1 MGEKYSFKPENFIQN
16 GNSSNQTGS
25 KDAAEI
31 STIAFELCSNEEK
44 ELSKSIKFRDVA
56 KRSYQRAEAFD
67 NRLSEENE
75 YQRRVW
81 LWQLSVER
89 LLSDR
94 LWLNI
99 NDEPVKERKFPW
111 ENADQNENWSW

>member
-75 YQRRVW
+75 CDCDSC
-81 LWQLSVER
+81 L
-89 LLSDR
+89 
-94 LWLNI
+94 
-99 NDEPVKERKFPW
+99 
-111 ENADQNENWSW
+111 